1 MHPTRTLLRLAHRL
15 DRTWRHHAPHPD
27 ADEPSW
33 HAVAETWNRLQSL
46 RRQVH
51 RARRRGFVYCLPR
64 LQENV
69 RRTIEDLSRA
79 VASLRGCRGSADRPP
94 SLRDWLH
101 ELRAL
106 EGEFG
111 DVEIDVRQATLG
123 VTTDSITLDGV
134 ELGPFAVD
142 LIWSR
147 FAPPRGAA
155 CFAVTALEPHPATG
169 SDDVTHPH
177 VKADGLCAGEAATP
191 VQRALRAGRITD
203 AFVLI
208 RSVLTPYNPRSAYVP
223 LSAWEGSNCGD
234 CGGRMNRD
242 EGGHCPGCRT
252 DQCDECTAGCRAC
265 DETRCRSCLSA
276 CERCG
281 DSCCSGCVETIA
293 SGESVCASCRGIC
306 DGCGTA
312 VLGTKLNDGGL
323 CELCAETADR
333 ETPPTPTLEEIDV
346 T

>member
-33 HAVAETWNRLQSL
+33 HAVAETWDRLQSL

-51 RARRRGFVYCLPR
+51 RAHRRGFVYCLPR

-79 VASLRGCRGSADRPP
+79 VAALRGCRGSADRPP

-111 DVEIDVRQATLG
+111 DVEIDFRQATLG
-123 VTTDSITLDGV
+123 VTTDAVTLDGV

-147 FAPPRGAA
+147 FAPAA
-155 CFAVTALEPHPATG
+155 RRVSP
-169 SDDVTHPH
+169 
-177 VKADGLCAGEAATP
+177 
-191 VQRALRAGRITD
+191 
-203 AFVLI
+203 
-208 RSVLTPYNPRSAYVP
+208 
-223 LSAWEGSNCGD
+223 
-234 CGGRMNRD
+234 
-242 EGGHCPGCRT
+242 
-252 DQCDECTAGCRAC
+252 
-265 DETRCRSCLSA
+265 
-276 CERCG
+276 
-281 DSCCSGCVETIA
+281 
-293 SGESVCASCRGIC
+293 
-306 DGCGTA
+306 
-312 VLGTKLNDGGL
+312 
-323 CELCAETADR
+323 
-333 ETPPTPTLEEIDV
+333 
-346 T
+346 